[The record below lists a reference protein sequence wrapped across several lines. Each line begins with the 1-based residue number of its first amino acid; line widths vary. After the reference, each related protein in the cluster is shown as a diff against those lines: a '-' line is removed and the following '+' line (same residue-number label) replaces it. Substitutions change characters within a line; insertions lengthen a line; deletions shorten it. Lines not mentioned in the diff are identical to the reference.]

1 MAGDTI
7 VKESIG
13 VLKHGHA
20 VAGTTRVQLAVEK
33 LSIPASKGVL
43 VRCPG
48 SNDPGGS
55 NTKEVWLGGPNVTA
69 DENLTTG
76 GMPVAPGEAL
86 FLPLE
91 DPSLLFVVSTA
102 DDQDIAWMSL

>member
-7 VKESIG
+7 VKESVA
-13 VLKHGHA
+13 VLRHGHQS
-20 VAGTTRVQLAVEK
+20 VTTSSQKLAENK
-33 LSIPASKGVL
+33 LPFPASKGIL

-48 SNDPGGS
+48 SNDPGGT
-55 NTKEVWLGGPNVTA
+55 NTAEVWLGGPAVTA
-69 DENLTTG
+69 DADESTG

-91 DPSLLFVVSTA
+91 DPSLLYVVTSSGT
-102 DDQDIAWMSL
+102 QDIAWMAL